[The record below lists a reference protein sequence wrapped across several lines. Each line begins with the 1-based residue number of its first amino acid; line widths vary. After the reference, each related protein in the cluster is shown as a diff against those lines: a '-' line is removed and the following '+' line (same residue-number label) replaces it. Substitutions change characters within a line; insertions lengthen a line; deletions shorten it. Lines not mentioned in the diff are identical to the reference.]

1 MIVAPRVYDLLRTTQ
16 PPGVGSVDVVVG
28 LQGPVSD
35 RIETA

>member
-1 MIVAPRVYDLLRTTQ
+1 MIVAARAYDLLRIAQ
-16 PPGVGSVDVVVG
+16 PPGVGPADVVVG